1 MKRRLT
7 VSGSLDK
14 WLAVSESALKRMRL
28 KDIETDEIFY
38 TVTGMHPEYGKISI
52 GVKRG
57 SQGKVN
63 LDIDLENPELL
74 SAFKRAA
81 SLVIKES
88 ATKSEDGST
97 EKEEKENIKKR
108 GAGKKVILVLVAIIS
123 VALVAVGAYDLTFR
137 NLYGKSVFEKKTEYA
152 LNETAEVNG
161 LSIKFSSYEE
171 IVFPNDPDQLIQF
184 NPPEGSVFMG
194 VTFDVTNNTDKTQS
208 LSSIQFTGYADG
220 QSISQDLTL
229 SVFAESGMID
239 GDLSPG
245 MTKSGTIVFNFP
257 TGWSLGQ
264 IDFRYDIN
272 KEPIK
277 FVFHK

>member
-1 MKRRLT
+1 MKKRLT

-14 WLAVSESALKRMRL
+14 WLAVSKSALKKMQL

-38 TVTGMHPEYGKISI
+38 TITGMHPKYGKIGIEVKS
-52 GVKRG
+52 GVER
-57 SQGKVN
+57 KVN
-63 LDIDLENPELL
+63 LDVDSESPELL

-81 SLVIKES
+81 SLVIKEN
-88 ATKSEDGST
+88 APKSEESNT
-97 EKEEKENIKKR
+97 EKEEKESIKKG
-108 GAGKKVILVLVAIIS
+108 GAGKKVILVLVAI
-123 VALVAVGAYDLTFR
+123 VAIAFVSVGAYDLTYR

-161 LSIKFSSYEE
+161 LSIKFSNYEE

-257 TGWSLGQ
+257 TGWSSGQ